1 MAAEI
6 VEDGGDGSRVA
17 VIGSGAAGLT
27 AAYLIAQ
34 RHHVTLFEAGPRPG
48 GHVYTV
54 SVDSG
59 PDAGAAIDMGFIVY
73 NERNYPNFCRLLERL
88 DVASQV
94 SDMSFAFHCADSGRE
109 YAGTG
114 LNGLFSRRRD
124 LLRPAH
130 WRLLRGILA
139 FGQRGQ
145 QALADGSADA
155 MTLGEYLAATACPA
169 AVVEDYVLPMGGAIW
184 SSSRTEIARFPAAT
198 FLRFFD
204 NHGLLALNDRPQWRT
219 IRGGSMRYVES
230 LQRSFTGEIRVNSP
244 VRRVARS
251 EDGVEIT
258 ADTTTR
264 FDQVV
269 IATHADQALELL
281 ADADAD
287 ERRLLGAWRYSR
299 NAAVLHTDTSLLPPR
314 RRAWASWNYRRESGG
329 SDGPVAVTYHM
340 NRLQSL
346 ATRADYL
353 VSLNPARAPRDEHV
367 VHEVEFTHPLYDRA
381 SVDSQRELPDLNG
394 RRRTW
399 FCGAYFR
406 NGFHEDAV
414 QSGAAVAGDF
424 GVTL

>member
-6 VEDGGDGSRVA
+6 VESPAEPSRVA

-27 AAYLIAQ
+27 AAYLIGQ
-34 RHHVTLFEAGPRPG
+34 RHDVTLFEAGPRPG

-54 SVDSG
+54 TVDSG
-59 PDAGAAIDMGFIVY
+59 PDTGAAIDMGFIVY
-73 NERNYPNFCRLLERL
+73 NERNYPLFCRLLERL
-88 DVASQV
+88 GVESQA

-114 LNGLFSRRRD
+114 LSGLFSRRRD

-130 WRLLRGILA
+130 WRLLRGIVA
-139 FGQRGQ
+139 FGQRGR
-145 QALADGSADA
+145 QALGDGSAA
-155 MTLGEYLAATACPA
+155 NMTLGEYLTRTECPA

-184 SSSRTEIARFPAAT
+184 SSSRTEMARFPAAT

-219 IRGGSMRYVES
+219 ISGGSMRYVEA
-230 LQRSFTGEIRVNSP
+230 LQRSFTGQIRVESR
-244 VRRVARS
+244 VRSVTRD
-251 EDGVEIT
+251 EDGVEVT
-258 ADTTTR
+258 ADATTR
-264 FDQVV
+264 FDRVV
-269 IATHADQALELL
+269 IATHADQALGLL
-281 ADADAD
+281 ADPDAD

-314 RRAWASWNYRRESGG
+314 RRAWASWNYRRETGG
-329 SDGPVAVTYHM
+329 GDGPVAVTYHM

-346 ATRADYL
+346 ATQADYL

-381 SVDSQRELPDLNG
+381 AVDTQRELPALNG
-394 RRRTW
+394 KRRTW

-414 QSGAAVAGDF
+414 YSGAAVARDF